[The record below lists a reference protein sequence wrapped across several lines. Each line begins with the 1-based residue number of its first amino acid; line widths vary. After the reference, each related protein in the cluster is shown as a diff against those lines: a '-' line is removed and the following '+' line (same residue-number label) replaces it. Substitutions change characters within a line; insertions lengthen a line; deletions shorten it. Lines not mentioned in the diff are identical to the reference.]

1 MDIASELR
9 ALARNLWWS
18 WHPSVI
24 ALLRDLDP
32 ELWRKVN
39 HNPIAFLAQLPQDEL
54 ERRASDL
61 ALEARI
67 NYAFRRQG
75 DYLRGGRRWGDL
87 HCGPLH
93 TRPVAYFSA
102 EFGLHESFPIYSG
115 GLGILAG
122 DHLKSASDLGIPVIG
137 VGLMYAQGY
146 FDQRLDASGWQQE
159 SYFETDITHLPLEEA
174 TVNDAALRVQV
185 DPRGGRILLRVWRVP
200 VGRSSLLLLDSD
212 VEGNTPADRGLTGRL
227 YGGDSRARIR
237 QELIL
242 GVGGVRALRALGV
255 RPGVVHLNEGHS
267 VFSLLEMARQEMVED
282 GVGFEEGWQRTKAR
296 TAFTT
301 HTPVEAGH
309 DRFPPALVEET
320 LGPIGEGVG
329 LSLDALMGLGRV
341 NPADGGEPFCM
352 TVLGLRGAARSN
364 AVSALH
370 GRVTRRMWR
379 GLWPGRAESEVPV
392 GHITNGVHVSSWLA
406 PPMRQLFDA
415 TLGADWEVRMGDP
428 ETWAPVS
435 AVDDGELWEAH
446 QVLKARLV
454 RYVQRQ
460 VCAQESLRNGTDQ
473 ACSLTAERLSPHVLT
488 IGMARRF
495 ATYKRA
501 HLLLTDEERFE
512 RLVKDTE
519 RPVQIIFAGKAH
531 PQDEPGK
538 HLIQR
543 IFRMTCDERFM
554 GRVVFLEDYDINVA
568 RHLVQ
573 GVDMWLNVP
582 RRPREASGT
591 SGMKAL
597 FNGVLN
603 CSILDGWWAEAYD
616 GQNGFAVGHG
626 GQHVAEDEQDR
637 RDAEALYSLL
647 ETHVVPLYYDR
658 DDRGVPIMWVDRM
671 KHALRSLAWRFNAAR
686 MAADYARECYLPL
699 AGACNSHASTHASPG

>member
-9 ALARNLWWS
+9 GLARNLWWS
-18 WHPSVI
+18 WHPGVI

-32 ELWRKVN
+32 DLWRQVN
-39 HNPIAFLAQLPQDEL
+39 HNPIAFLAELPQAEI
-54 ERRASDL
+54 ERRAVDL

-67 NYAFRRQG
+67 NYAFHRQA
-75 DYLRGGRRWGDL
+75 DYLRGGRRWGDI

-93 TRPVAYFSA
+93 ARPVAYFSA

-115 GLGILAG
+115 GLGVLAG
-122 DHLKSASDLGIPVIG
+122 DHLKSTSDLGVPLIG

-146 FDQRLDASGWQQE
+146 FDQQLDASGWQQE
-159 SYFETDITHLPLEEA
+159 SYFQTDITHLPVEEVTA
-174 TVNDAALRVQV
+174 NGMPLRVQV

-200 VGRSSLLLLDSD
+200 VGRSVLLLLDSD
-212 VEGNTPADRGLTGRL
+212 IDENAPADRELTGRL
-227 YGGDSRARIR
+227 YGGDSRTRIR

-242 GVGGVRALRALGV
+242 GIGGVRALQALGV

-267 VFSLLEMARQEMVED
+267 VFSLLELTRQEMIED
-282 GVGFEEGWQRTKAR
+282 GVGFEEGWHRTKTRAV
-296 TAFTT
+296 FTT

-309 DRFPPALVEET
+309 DRFPPDLVEET
-320 LGPIGEGVG
+320 LGPVREALALGW
-329 LSLDALMGLGRV
+329 DQLMGLGRV
-341 NPADGGEPFCM
+341 NPGDAGEPFCM
-352 TVLGLRGAARSN
+352 TVLGLRGTARSN

-379 GLWPGRAESEVPV
+379 GLWPGRAETEVPV
-392 GHITNGVHVSSWLA
+392 GHIPNGIHVSSWLA
-406 PPMRQLFDA
+406 PPMRQLFDTA
-415 TLGADWEVRMGDP
+415 LGADWEECMGDP

-435 AVDDGELWEAH
+435 SVDDGELWEAH
-446 QVLKARLV
+446 QVLKTRLV

-460 VCAQESLRNGTDQ
+460 VCLQEALRGESGL
-473 ACSLTAERLSPHVLT
+473 ACSLTTERLDPHVLT
-488 IGMARRF
+488 IGLARRF

-501 HLLLTDEERFE
+501 HMLLTDEKRFE
-512 RLVKDTE
+512 RLVTDSE
-519 RPVQIIFAGKAH
+519 RPVQVVLAGKAH
-531 PQDEPGK
+531 PRDEPGK

-543 IFRMTCDERFM
+543 IFRMTRDERFM
-554 GRVVFLEDYDINVA
+554 GRVVFLEDYDINVG

-573 GVDMWLNVP
+573 GVDLWLNVP

-616 GQNGFAVGHG
+616 GRNGFAVGHG
-626 GQHVAEDEQDR
+626 GQHADDEEQDS

-647 ETHVVPLYYDR
+647 ETHVAPLYYDR
-658 DDRGVPIMWVDRM
+658 DGRGVPIGWVGRM
-671 KHALRSLAWRFNAAR
+671 KHALLSLAWRFNAAR
-686 MAADYARECYLPL
+686 MAMDYARECYLPL
-699 AGACNSHASTHASPG
+699 VGARSSHSSTPPAAG